1 MENLN
6 ATPAGTLQN
15 LSGEFKA
22 TFTSD
27 TVSGAARYQY
37 QSQQL
42 QNNLAAAPE
51 YLDFYSTSS
60 SSPDSQ
66 SITNDRRSI
75 RIIFRSDLAPG
86 TYEFPPEGA
95 IRNVIYSEVQKVG
108 IGFYDTSHI
117 ATNARLELKITEDG
131 RRYSGKLDF
140 DVLING
146 ETLTVNSHFDVV
158 LHFTALPS
166 GQVNVSNSSSTEAR
180 TSDAVP
186 QNITGKFNATFPT
199 SLNPGETSFARAP
212 YQSSSLSYDTLFL
225 IPDINFLSRSGIQPL
240 DSDRTSDARG
250 FEIYLKKGVTSGT
263 YRYPDPLSP
272 ITKLLY
278 SEVRRIG
285 EKYINLNFETLE
297 ATIELEVFDERRYV
311 AKSLTMKARPPAG
324 AILNINADFDIYLST
339 D

>member
-1 MENLN
+1 MENPN
-6 ATPAGTLQN
+6 AIPAGILQN
-15 LSGEFKA
+15 LSGVFNA

-27 TVSGAARYQY
+27 TAPDDARYPY
-37 QSQQL
+37 QSHQL

-60 SSPDSQ
+60 STPNSQ

-75 RIIFRSDLAPG
+75 RMIIRSDLESG
-86 TYEFPPEGA
+86 TYEFTPEGA
-95 IRNVIYSEVQKVG
+95 IRNVTYSEVQRVG
-108 IGFYDTSHI
+108 SGFYETSHT
-117 ATNARLELKITEDG
+117 ATKATLELKITEDG

-158 LHFTALPS
+158 LHFTDAAS
-166 GQVNVSNSSSTEAR
+166 GQVNASTSSSTE
-180 TSDAVP
+180 TSTSADAP
-186 QNITGKFNATFPT
+186 HNITGEFNATFPT
-199 SLNPGETSFARAP
+199 SLDPDETSFARAP
-212 YQSSSLSYDTLFL
+212 YRSSSLSLTTNFLF
-225 IPDINFLSRSGIQPL
+225 PDINFHSRSGIQSL
-240 DSDRTSDARG
+240 DSEWTSDARG
-250 FEIYLKKGVTSGT
+250 FEIHLKKGITSGT

-278 SEVRRIG
+278 SEVRRIEG
-285 EKYINLNFETLE
+285 KYISFNFETLE
-297 ATIELEVFDERRYV
+297 AAIELEVVDGRRYV
-311 AKSLTMKARPPAG
+311 AKNLTMKARPPTG